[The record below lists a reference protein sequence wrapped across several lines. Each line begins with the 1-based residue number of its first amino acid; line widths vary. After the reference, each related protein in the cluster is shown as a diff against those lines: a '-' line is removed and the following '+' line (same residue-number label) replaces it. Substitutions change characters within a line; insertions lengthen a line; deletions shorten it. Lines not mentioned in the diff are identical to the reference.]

1 MRRTALSAG
10 ALLLMSGHNAASAQC
25 ALPYQLTNSQLGDA
39 TKVMANFKAL
49 VRCFAPG
56 GATNSIEYK
65 APGSG
70 LGGVGPLAN
79 GQLVVGVTGAAPQAT
94 TLTAGSSVAIING
107 AGGITISRT
116 GLYSQVMSATPTSAL
131 TGLTN
136 WLNQGSAVVSDSAVG
151 VCIDSPTG
159 GLSVN
164 TVGRYGAAPTPPY
177 KITALIAA
185 TRSST
190 SYNGVGIGWYDGTNK
205 LHILSYVTNNGGV
218 PYFGVIKNNTPTSLN
233 GNDFISAINAF
244 SQPVWMQIADDGTN
258 VSFGFSQDGSNFVT
272 LFSVAKASGF
282 LGASGYSNVIFFVDP
297 RASRTLGTL
306 MSWTQS

>member
-1 MRRTALSAG
+1 MKRALLSAG
-10 ALLLMSGHNAASAQC
+10 ALLLMSGFNAAAAQC
-25 ALPYQLTNSQLGDA
+25 ALPHQLTNSQLSDA

-65 APGSG
+65 APGTG
-70 LGGVGPLAN
+70 LGGAGPLTN
-79 GQLVVGVTGAAPQAT
+79 GQLVIGATGGAPQAK
-94 TLTAGSSVAIING
+94 TLTAGTNIAIANG
-107 AGGITISRT
+107 AGTITISTT
-116 GLYSQVMSATPTSAL
+116 GLFGEVMSPTPTSAT

-164 TVGRYGAAPTPPY
+164 TVGRYGAAPTAPY

-185 TRSST
+185 TRSSS

-205 LHILSYVTNNGGV
+205 LHMLSYITNNGGV
-218 PYFGVIKNNTPTSLN
+218 PYFGVVKNNSPTSHN
-233 GNDFISAINAF
+233 GNDFVGAINAI

-258 VSFGFSQDGSNFVT
+258 VSFAFSQDGVSFLT

-297 RASRTLGTL
+297 RASRTLGTV

>member
-1 MRRTALSAG
+1 MKRALLSAG
-10 ALLLMSGHNAASAQC
+10 ALLLMSVLNPASAQC

-65 APGSG
+65 APGTG
-70 LGGVGPLAN
+70 LAGVGPLAN
-79 GQLVVGVTGAAPQAT
+79 GQIIIGMTGGAPQAT
-94 TLTAGSSVAIING
+94 ALTAGSSIAVDRG
-107 AGGITISRT
+107 AGSITVSVT
-116 GLYSQVMSATPTSAL
+116 GLYRQLMSPTPTSAT

-136 WLNQGSAVVSDSAVG
+136 WLNQGSSVVSDSAVG
-151 VCIDSPTG
+151 VCINSPTG

-164 TVGRYGAAPTPPY
+164 TAGRYGAAPTPPY

-185 TRSST
+185 TRSSS

-205 LHILSYVTNNGGV
+205 LHMLSYITNNGGA
-218 PYFGVIKNNTPTSLN
+218 PYFGVIKNNTPTSHN
-233 GNDFISAINAF
+233 GNDFIGAFNVF

-258 VSFGFSQDGSNFVT
+258 VSFTFSQDGTNFLT

-282 LGASGYSNVIFFVDP
+282 LGSSGYSNLIFFVDP
-297 RASRTLGTL
+297 RASRTLGTV